1 MDRRE
6 NDRRY
11 RSRAEM
17 LRDRRRRRKRTCLIE
32 LLIVLFF
39 IIVVVAVAGI
49 FVWKK
54 IWSIEGES

>member
-54 IWSIEGES
+54 WSIEGES

>member
-39 IIVVVAVAGI
+39 YHCSCRCGRYICME
-49 FVWKK
+49 K

>member
-39 IIVVVAVAGI
+39 IIVVYLYGKNMVHRR
-49 FVWKK
+49 
-54 IWSIEGES
+54 

>member
-11 RSRAEM
+11 RSRVEM

-49 FVWKK
+49 FVWKNMVHRR
-54 IWSIEGES
+54 

>member
-49 FVWKK
+49 FVWKNMVHRR
-54 IWSIEGES
+54 

>member
-49 FVWKK
+49 FVWKRQFH
-54 IWSIEGES
+54 SS